1 MENSAL
7 EAPAHRLLVV
17 HRKHQLGP
25 TWRGRRAAR
34 LQFHAAVGIHSCDPD
49 GFAYKAPSGRP
60 LAQNSSTAGPVCGF
74 R

>member
-17 HRKHQLGP
+17 HREHQFRP
-25 TWRGRRAAR
+25 TWRGRGAAR
-34 LQFHAAVGIHSCDPD
+34 LQFHAAVGIHSRDPD
-49 GFAYKAPSGRP
+49 GFAYRGLDV
-60 LAQNSSTAGPVCGF
+60 LAIQNGGAIHA